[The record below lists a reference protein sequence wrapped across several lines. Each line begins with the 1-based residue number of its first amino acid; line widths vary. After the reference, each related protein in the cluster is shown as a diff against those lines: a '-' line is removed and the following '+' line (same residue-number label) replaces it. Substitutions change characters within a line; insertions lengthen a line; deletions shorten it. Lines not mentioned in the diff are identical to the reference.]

1 MSPSNLQPKVAHLSL
16 ARYRWLQLERGSER
30 IGRERKL
37 MPGLVI
43 EREVVIEAPAEVVW
57 RTITEP
63 DQMSRWLADRVGL
76 ASGTRGVRR

>member
-1 MSPSNLQPKVAHLSL
+1 MSLQDLQQKVANPFPT
-16 ARYRWLQLERGSER
+16 RYRWLQLERGSER

-37 MPGLVI
+37 MAGLVI

-63 DQMSRWLADRVGL
+63 GQMSQWFPDRVEQ
-76 ASGTRGVRR
+76 